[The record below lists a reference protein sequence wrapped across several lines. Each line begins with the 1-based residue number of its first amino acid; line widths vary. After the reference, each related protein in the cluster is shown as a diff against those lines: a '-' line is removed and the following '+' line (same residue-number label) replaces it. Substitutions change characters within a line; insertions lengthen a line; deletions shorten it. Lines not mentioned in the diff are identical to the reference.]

1 MLTIGSNG
9 GLFLQGSPVEIQK
22 EDMTSFLMAN
32 IGGACDVSGAKVKDL
47 MELFQ
52 HLRSFIHEY
61 FLEEYHVVD
70 LLVKNSSDDGVERL
84 DLYKEMV
91 IDGAGYIHIIPKI
104 SMVPKEVGG
113 QLGEAPVV
121 ITEKL
126 VMNDFANALKETDL
140 YSKFTLLDL
149 LECFFVELGHELTQ
163 GA

>member
-1 MLTIGSNG
+1 M
-9 GLFLQGSPVEIQK
+9 EIQK
-22 EDMTSFLMAN
+22 SDMTSFLMAN
-32 IGGACDVSGAKVKDL
+32 IGSTCDVSGAKVKDL

-52 HLRSFIHEY
+52 HLRSFIQEY

-70 LLVKNSSDDGVERL
+70 QLVKNSSDDGVERL

-91 IDGAGYIHIIPKI
+91 IDGSGYIHIIPKI
-104 SMVPKEVGG
+104 SIVPKEIEG
-113 QLGEAPVV
+113 QLGEASVV
-121 ITEKL
+121 IVEKL